1 MLPHSFTTRQGLG
14 NCPLG
19 SQCDTDFAACVVGQA
34 FINATCWYQRR
45 VAGGVRRAATR
56 PVAYGRRI
64 ACARGDGYFCPRPF
78 VAETWSWTKMEETD
92 EPRSSRSR
100 RQPKGVDHG
109 PLPPLVRCPPR
120 LLYHNLKDL
129 MTADALVG
137 FDGTALYDAAHD
149 LKSNRA
155 AVHELVVTHN
165 AAHAIA
171 FANPELQDDT
181 ELMRAALSRDGL
193 VLRFASARLCED
205 RDTVLTSVRQNGL
218 ALFYAAE
225 VLRRD
230 HDVVLAAVEQDGN
243 ALKYAGGDLL
253 SGEASD
259 TLVEAAKAQLRRQR
273 FGLSLEEWK
282 HGPLLPKEEA
292 PPVRPHSAARR
303 ISSAEREA
311 ERVRRTPDI
320 NSREEPQQGMPRA
333 RPDSGSS
340 SGSAILMRPI
350 SALSPKG
357 AASSVT
363 SPAR

>member
-1 MLPHSFTTRQGLG
+1 
-14 NCPLG
+14 
-19 SQCDTDFAACVVGQA
+19 
-34 FINATCWYQRR
+34 
-45 VAGGVRRAATR
+45 
-56 PVAYGRRI
+56 
-64 ACARGDGYFCPRPF
+64 
-78 VAETWSWTKMEETD
+78 
-92 EPRSSRSR
+92 
-100 RQPKGVDHG
+100 
-109 PLPPLVRCPPR
+109 
-120 LLYHNLKDL
+120 
-129 MTADALVG
+129 MTANALEG
-137 FDGTALYDAAHD
+137 FDGTALYDASHD

-155 AVHELVVTHN
+155 AVHELVVLHN

-225 VLRRD
+225 VLRHD
-230 HDVVLAAVEQDGN
+230 HDVVLAAIEQDGN

-253 SGEASD
+253 SSGEASD

-282 HGPLLPKEEA
+282 HGPLLPTEEA

-320 NSREEPQQGMPRA
+320 NNREETQRGMPRA

-340 SGSAILMRPI
+340 SSSAILVRPI
-350 SALSPKG
+350 SALSPKS

>member
-1 MLPHSFTTRQGLG
+1 MVATIDFT
-14 NCPLG
+14 
-19 SQCDTDFAACVVGQA
+19 
-34 FINATCWYQRR
+34 
-45 VAGGVRRAATR
+45 
-56 PVAYGRRI
+56 
-64 ACARGDGYFCPRPF
+64 
-78 VAETWSWTKMEETD
+78 MEESCAD
-92 EPRSSRSR
+92 EPRPSRPR
-100 RQPKGVDHG
+100 RRPKGVDHG

-120 LLYHNLKDL
+120 LLYHSLKDL
-129 MTADALVG
+129 MTANALEG
-137 FDGTALYDAAHD
+137 FDGTALYDASHD

-155 AVHELVVTHN
+155 AVHELVVLHN

-225 VLRRD
+225 ALRHD

-253 SGEASD
+253 SSGEASD

-303 ISSAEREA
+303 ISSAESEA
-311 ERVRRTPDI
+311 ERARRTLSQTPDI
-320 NSREEPQQGMPRA
+320 NSREETQQGMPRA

-340 SGSAILMRPI
+340 SSSAILVRPI
-350 SALSPKG
+350 SALSPKF

>member
-1 MLPHSFTTRQGLG
+1 MVATIDFT
-14 NCPLG
+14 
-19 SQCDTDFAACVVGQA
+19 
-34 FINATCWYQRR
+34 
-45 VAGGVRRAATR
+45 
-56 PVAYGRRI
+56 
-64 ACARGDGYFCPRPF
+64 
-78 VAETWSWTKMEETD
+78 MEESCAD
-92 EPRSSRSR
+92 EPRPSRPR
-100 RQPKGVDHG
+100 RRPKGVDHG

-120 LLYHNLKDL
+120 LLYHSLKDL
-129 MTADALVG
+129 MTANALEG
-137 FDGTALYDAAHD
+137 FDGTALYDASHD

-155 AVHELVVTHN
+155 AVHELVVLHN

-225 VLRRD
+225 VLRHD

-253 SGEASD
+253 SSGEASD